1 MAAPAAA
8 AEERAMK
15 NPSVGLLNPAEPPGR
30 GGGGFPEDPETQRD
44 DVLDF
49 LKKEVGSDLKSLKNV
64 GDLLEKLKSE
74 NSYLEEQ
81 VSEQRLPVCLLVC
94 LLVCLSSGHRPSLT
108 APLVLTDAFDAQNT
122 SDVFMFTSHS

>member
-15 NPSVGLLNPAEPPGR
+15 NPSVGLSDPAEPPGR
-30 GGGGFPEDPETQRD
+30 AGGGFPEDPETQRD

-64 GDLLEKLKSE
+64 LTGSSSLPPKVSAALSAAEDAVSSVEDLLQREGLVSNE
-74 NSYLEEQ
+74 LEQ
-81 VSEQRLPVCLLVC
+81 VATDSRGER
-94 LLVCLSSGHRPSLT
+94 SSVYPKHP
-108 APLVLTDAFDAQNT
+108 
-122 SDVFMFTSHS
+122 